1 MKVLELF
8 SGSGSVSKVCNDL
21 GYDVV
26 SLDIEFEA
34 THKMNILDFDYK
46 QYKPDEFDIV
56 WGSPPCTYYSALQ
69 RSWIGQKKK
78 DGIYT
83 IDKLTKDLSD
93 SDALVERT
101 FEIIKYF
108 NPELWVIENPQTG
121 SLKSRD
127 IMKDVP
133 FYDVDYCMYSDW
145 GYRKRTR
152 VWTNKLNFN
161 NKKCDGKGTCG
172 NMINTKHKKNV
183 SKDVHNNKG
192 NNRLERYRVP
202 SKLIYDLFENKF

>member
-8 SGSGSVSKVCNDL
+8 SGSGSVSKVCKDL

-93 SDALVERT
+93 SDALVEILIQNFGLLRT
-101 FEIIKYF
+101 
-108 NPELWVIENPQTG
+108 P
-121 SLKSRD
+121 
-127 IMKDVP
+127 
-133 FYDVDYCMYSDW
+133 
-145 GYRKRTR
+145 
-152 VWTNKLNFN
+152 
-161 NKKCDGKGTCG
+161 
-172 NMINTKHKKNV
+172 
-183 SKDVHNNKG
+183 
-192 NNRLERYRVP
+192 RLGH
-202 SKLIYDLFENKF
+202 